1 MGCFFVPFNNQIH
14 VEDGIVVVELGG
26 RRDAQFAISRL

>member
-1 MGCFFVPFNNQIH
+1 MRWFIFFPFNNQIH
-14 VEDGIVVVELGG
+14 VEDGIVVELGG